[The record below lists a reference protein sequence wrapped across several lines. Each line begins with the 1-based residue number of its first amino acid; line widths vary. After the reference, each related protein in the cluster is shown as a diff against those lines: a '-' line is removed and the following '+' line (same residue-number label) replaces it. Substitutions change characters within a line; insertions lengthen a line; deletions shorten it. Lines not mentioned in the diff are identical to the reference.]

1 MADSVDMIVLDSVS
15 KIYNRGRLNEVTA
28 LHEVSLAVAS
38 GSMVC
43 LRGASGSG
51 KSTLLSIIGCVIPPS
66 SGRAIIAG
74 KPLSRLPDRFLT
86 IHRRSHI
93 GFIFQQFNVLPELTV
108 LDNVTLPLLPL
119 GVGPA
124 ERRRR
129 GGELLAGLGIDHRA
143 SFPAGQ
149 ISGGELQR
157 VAIARALINDPPII
171 LADEPTAHLDS
182 KLSREFMATMAEL
195 KRGGKTIV
203 IASHDSLV
211 TDSPDLDRIINVKDG
226 RIDVS

>member
-1 MADSVDMIVLDSVS
+1 MIATEPMILLEQVS
-15 KIYNRGRLNEVTA
+15 KTYNRGRLNEVAA
-28 LHEVSLAVAS
+28 LRGVSLEVPA
-38 GSMVC
+38 GSLFC

-51 KSTLLSIIGCVIPPS
+51 KSTLLSIIGCIFPPT
-66 SGRAIIAG
+66 SGRAVISG

-86 IHRRSHI
+86 IHRRRHI
-93 GFIFQQFNVLPELTV
+93 GFIFQQFNVLPELSV

-119 GVGPA
+119 GVSPA

-129 GGELLAGLGIDHRA
+129 GATLLTRLAIEHRGG
-143 SFPAGQ
+143 FPAGQ

-171 LADEPTAHLDS
+171 LADEPTAHLDTR
-182 KLSREFMATMAEL
+182 LSHEFMTIMGEL
-195 KRGGKTIV
+195 RAAGKTIV
-203 IASHDSLV
+203 IASHDPLV
-211 TDSPDLDRIINVKDG
+211 TEHPALDRIIDVKDG

>member
-1 MADSVDMIVLDSVS
+1 MGDEDYMIVLDSVS
-15 KIYNRGRLNEVTA
+15 KIYNRGKLNEVVA
-28 LHEVSLAVAS
+28 LHEVSLAVPA
-38 GSMVC
+38 GAMIC

-51 KSTLLSIIGCVIPPS
+51 KSTLLSIIGCIFPPS

-86 IHRRSHI
+86 IHRRNHI

-124 ERRRR
+124 ERRAR
-129 GGELLAGLGIDHRA
+129 GNKLLTHLAIDHRA
-143 SFPAGQ
+143 GFPAGQ

-182 KLSREFMATMAEL
+182 KLSLEFMATMAEL
-195 KRGGKTIV
+195 KRTGKTIV
-203 IASHDSLV
+203 IASHDALV
-211 TDSPDLDRIINVKDG
+211 TDNPELDRIINVQDG
-226 RIDVS
+226 RIDVP